1 MAGLQPTNRNS
12 VPKAAPLRRQSEGK
26 MRMRHEQ
33 QLILQAEGAATWSA
47 TVDKRLD
54 LPGVTASC

>member
-1 MAGLQPTNRNS
+1 
-12 VPKAAPLRRQSEGK
+12 

-33 QLILQAEGAATWSA
+33 QLILQAEGAGTWSA

-54 LPGVTASC
+54 LLGVTASC